1 MIEKRLSRAI
11 LFSMI
16 DDPFAD
22 ESDEWL
28 RAREK
33 EAKAARREWRDVDE
47 VGRPDSPWQRLAGMP
62 IPELLS
68 NDVNF
73 FVPLHVI
80 EAIEIVPGRKRGS
93 EEIRFALPG
102 EVLTLVFPGETADL
116 ARDVLGRALP
126 GRVR

>member
-1 MIEKRLSRAI
+1 
-11 LFSMI
+11 MI

-47 VGRPDSPWQRLAGMP
+47 GGRPDSPWQRLAGMP